1 MTKVWTDRRAASN
14 SSLEKVAVF
23 CSEDPKVSG
32 WLIKHW
38 FSASIPT
45 AIGMVKITT
54 FAKPQNISGHA
65 VTIEEILIDL
75 QKMDKPVKSTV

>member
-1 MTKVWTDRRAASN
+1 
-14 SSLEKVAVF
+14 
-23 CSEDPKVSG
+23 
-32 WLIKHW
+32 
-38 FSASIPT
+38 
-45 AIGMVKITT
+45 MVKITT